1 MGHGAMQD
9 MTLMGAGARV
19 RRPAGWHIAGLG
31 CVPLLLLAACGPAS
45 SVSQKTPIRV
55 QTQVVAF
62 AKSAPALIVTGE
74 IRPRVRS
81 DLSFR
86 VSGRISE
93 RNVDVGARVSV
104 GEVLARLE
112 PQEQEADV
120 RTAEAAVRAAEAQVW
135 LASSTFERQTAL
147 LARGFTTRRD
157 YDQAEEAFRTAQG
170 SLNSANAQLQTA
182 RDRLSDTVLRASASG
197 IITARSIET
206 GQVVQAAQ
214 AAFTIAQDGP
224 RDAVFDVDES
234 RLDEEALD
242 PRIEVALLSDPETI
256 VIGTVREI
264 APTVDAATGT
274 VRIKVGID
282 HPPPTMTLRAAV
294 SGVWRFKATEVA
306 RLPWTVLASRRGN
319 PAVWVVD
326 PDTRAVSLRPVVVAK
341 YDTETV
347 LIRSGVKPGE
357 IVVTAGAQFLRPNQI
372 VAAAEGAQS

>member
-1 MGHGAMQD
+1 MEDKTVTASGGRV
-9 MTLMGAGARV
+9 AR
-19 RRPAGWHIAGLG
+19 RTRWQIAALG
-31 CVPLLLLAACGPAS
+31 CIAPLLLAACEPAS

-62 AKSAPALIVTGE
+62 ANSTPALIVTGE

-120 RTAEAAVRAAEAQVW
+120 RTAEAAVRAAEAQLW
-135 LASSTFERQTAL
+135 HTSSTFERQTAL

-157 YDQAEEAFRTAQG
+157 YDQAEEAFRTAHA
-170 SLNSANAQLQTA
+170 SLDAANAQLQTA
-182 RDRLSDTVLRASASG
+182 RDRLADTVLRASAAG
-197 IITARSIET
+197 IITARAIET

-214 AAFTIAQDGP
+214 SAFTIAQDGP

-234 RLDEEALD
+234 RLDDDVLD
-242 PRIEVALLSDPETI
+242 SRIEVTLLSDPAAV
-256 VIGTVREI
+256 VIGAVREI

-274 VRIKVGID
+274 VRVKVAID
-282 HPPPTMTLRAAV
+282 HPAPTMTLRAPV

-306 RLPWTVLASRRGN
+306 RLPWTALASRGGD
-319 PAVWVVD
+319 PAVWVVN
-326 PDTRAVSLRPVVVAK
+326 PDTWAVSLRPVVVAK

-347 LIRSGVKPGE
+347 LITSGVTAGE
-357 IVVTAGAQFLRPNQI
+357 IVVTAGTQFLRPNQI
-372 VAAAEGAQS
+372 VAAAAGAQS

>member
-1 MGHGAMQD
+1 MHD
-9 MTLMGAGARV
+9 KTLMAAGRRVARPG
-19 RRPAGWHIAGLG
+19 RWQIAALG
-31 CVPLLLLAACGPAS
+31 CIAPLLLAACGPAS
-45 SVSQKTPIRV
+45 SVSEKTPIRV
-55 QTQVVAF
+55 QTQVVTF
-62 AKSAPALIVTGE
+62 AKSTPALIVTGE

-104 GEVLARLE
+104 GDVLARLE

-135 LASSTFERQTAL
+135 HTSSTFERQTAL
-147 LARGFTTRRD
+147 LSRGFTTRRD
-157 YDQAEEAFRTAQG
+157 YDQAEEAFRTARG
-170 SLNSANAQLQTA
+170 SLDAANAQLQTA
-182 RDRLSDTVLRASASG
+182 RDRLADTVLRASASG

-234 RLDEEALD
+234 RLNDDVLD
-242 PRIEVALLSDPETI
+242 SRIEVRLLSDPAAV
-256 VIGTVREI
+256 VIGAVREI

-274 VRIKVGID
+274 VRVKVAINQ
-282 HPPPTMTLRAAV
+282 PAPTMTLRAPV

-306 RLPWTVLASRRGN
+306 RMPWTALASRGGD
-319 PAVWVVD
+319 PAVWVVN
-326 PDTRAVSLRPVVVAK
+326 PETRAVSLRPVVVAK
-341 YDTETV
+341 YDTENV
-347 LIRSGVKPGE
+347 LITSGIMPGE
-357 IVVTAGAQFLRPNQI
+357 VVVTAGAQFLRPNQI

>member
-1 MGHGAMQD
+1 MGPGAMQNK
-9 MTLMGAGARV
+9 TLMGADGAVLRV
-19 RRPAGWHIAGLG
+19 ASRQTAALG
-31 CVPLLLLAACGPAS
+31 CVGLLVLSACGPAP
-45 SVSQKTPIRV
+45 SVREKTPVRV
-55 QTQVVAF
+55 QTRIVAF

-104 GEVLARLE
+104 GEVLARIE

-120 RTAEAAVRAAEAQVW
+120 RTAEAAVRAAEAQLW
-135 LASSTFERQTAL
+135 HASSTFERQTAL
-147 LARGFTTRRD
+147 LSRGFTTRRD
-157 YDQAEEAFRTAQG
+157 YDQAEEAFRTAHG
-170 SLNSANAQLQTA
+170 SLDAVNAQLQTA
-182 RDRLSDTVLRASASG
+182 RDRLSDTVLRASVAG
-197 IITARSIET
+197 IITARGIET

-234 RLDEEALD
+234 RLDDEVLD
-242 PRIEVALLSDPETI
+242 SRIEVASLSDPEAV

-274 VRIKVGID
+274 VRVKVAID
-282 HPPPTMTLRAAV
+282 HPPPTMTLRAPV

-306 RLPWTVLASRRGN
+306 RLPWTVLTSRAGD
-319 PAVWVVD
+319 PAVWVVN

-347 LIRSGVKPGE
+347 LITSGVTPGE
-357 IVVTAGAQFLRPNQI
+357 IVVTAGAQFLRANQI

>member
-1 MGHGAMQD
+1 MGSFA
-9 MTLMGAGARV
+9 
-19 RRPAGWHIAGLG
+19 
-31 CVPLLLLAACGPAS
+31 LLLLSACGPAS
-45 SVSQKTPIRV
+45 SGPRKTPIRV

-86 VSGRISE
+86 VSGRVSE

-104 GEVLARLE
+104 GDVLARLE
-112 PQEQEADV
+112 PKEQEADV

-135 LASSTFERQTAL
+135 QTSSTFERQTAL

-157 YDQAEEAFRTAQG
+157 YDQAEEAFRTAHA
-170 SLNSANAQLQTA
+170 SLDSANAQLQTA
-182 RDRLSDTVLRASASG
+182 RDRLSDTVLRASAAG

-234 RLDEEALD
+234 RLGDDVLD
-242 PRIEVALLSDPETI
+242 SRIEVTLLSDPAT
-256 VIGTVREI
+256 VVVGTVREI

-274 VRIKVGID
+274 VRVKVGID
-282 HPPPTMTLRAAV
+282 HPPPTMTLRAPV
-294 SGVWRFKATEVA
+294 SGVWRFKATELA
-306 RLPWTVLASRRGN
+306 RLPWTVLASREGD
-319 PAVWVVD
+319 PAVWVVN
-326 PDTRAVSLRPVVVAK
+326 PDTRAVSLRSVVIAT

-347 LIRSGVKPGE
+347 LIRSGLKPGE
-357 IVVTAGAQFLRPNQI
+357 IVVSAGAQFLRANQI
-372 VAAAEGAQS
+372 VAAAEEAQS